1 VAAPVGRLSLPR
13 PFFPERFDAVRYLTH
28 KPFTCQ
34 LIAVVVTAS
43 LAVMAQTTRPTPP
56 IAKTE
61 PRVFELH
68 GDRRVDDYFWLR
80 DDKRQNPEV
89 IAYLEAENAYT
100 ERVLAPHKAFEDK
113 LYQEM
118 LARIKET
125 DLSVP
130 YLYRNFFY
138 YYRTEQGK
146 QYPIYCR
153 KKGSLDAPEE
163 ILVDLN
169 QLAEGK
175 SFMALGAFA
184 VSDDGRRL
192 AYTTDETGYRQY
204 KLHIKDL
211 TTGEHLPDTAERVT
225 SVEWAAD
232 NQTLFLIIEDP
243 VTKRSNKLFRHTL
256 GGKTEE
262 IFEETDELYN
272 LGLDRTR
279 DRKYLTLLSISS
291 TTSEVRYLPSDQP
304 QGTFQVLFPRTEG
317 IRYFAEH
324 RNGEWFILTQDGG
337 KNFRIVRAPVSD
349 PSKSNWREFVPHNP
363 KVKIESIDLF
373 TRHAVVTTREDGL
386 QKFTVFDLE
395 QGKSHLI
402 AFPEPAYAVG
412 GTTNAEFETTKFR
425 YAYESPITPRS
436 VYEYDLATRQQTLLK
451 QNEVVGG
458 YDKTQYVTKR
468 LFATA
473 SDGVK
478 IPLTVTYRK
487 GLRRTGKNPTLL
499 YGYGSY
505 GVSIPD
511 GFSSN
516 RLSLLNRGMIFA
528 VAHIRGGGEMGEEW
542 HEQGK
547 LMQKKNTFTDFIACA
562 EFLIREKYTS
572 PAHLAIQGGSAGG
585 LLMGAVTNMRPDL
598 FRVVISQ
605 VPFVD
610 VMNTMLD
617 PTLPLTTGEY
627 IEWGNPNEKA
637 AYDYMRSY
645 SPYDNLQPGNYPAM
659 LVITALNDS
668 QVAYWEPAK
677 YVAKLRTL
685 KKDDRLLLLKT
696 NMGAGHGGASGRYDA
711 LRETAFYY
719 TFLLTQ
725 LGIEK

>member
-1 VAAPVGRLSLPR
+1 MRHPLL
-13 PFFPERFDAVRYLTH
+13 RFATL
-28 KPFTCQ
+28 
-34 LIAVVVTAS
+34 LLTAS
-43 LAVMAQTTRPTPP
+43 LPAMAQTTTLTPP
-56 IAKTE
+56 VAKKE

-68 GDRRVDDYFWLR
+68 GDKRVDEYFWLR
-80 DDKRQNPEV
+80 DDKRRNPDV

-100 ERVLAPHKAFEDK
+100 ERVMAPHKALEDA
-113 LYQEM
+113 LYREM
-118 LARIKET
+118 LGRIKET

-130 YLYRNFFY
+130 YKYGGFFY
-138 YYRTEQGK
+138 YSRTEQGK

-153 KKGSLDAPEE
+153 KKGDLDAPEE
-163 ILVDLN
+163 VLVDLN

-175 SFMALGAFA
+175 PFMALGAFA
-184 VSDDGRRL
+184 VSDDGRLL
-192 AYTTDETGYRQY
+192 AYTTDDTGYRQY

-211 TTGEHLPDTAERVT
+211 TTGRLLPDAAERVT

-232 NQTLFLIIEDP
+232 NQTLFLVVEDP

-256 GGKTEE
+256 GGATTE
-262 IFEETDELYN
+262 IFEEKDELYN
-272 LGLDRTR
+272 LGLGRTN
-279 DRKYLTLLSISS
+279 DRKYLIAISISS
-291 TTSEVRYLPSDQP
+291 TTSEIRYLPSDRP
-304 QGTFQVLFPRTEG
+304 DGEFRVLFPRVDG
-317 IRYFAEH
+317 VRYFVEH
-324 RNGEWFILTQDGG
+324 RNDEWFITTQDGG
-337 KNFRIVRAPVSD
+337 KNFRVVRAPVAD
-349 PSKSNWREFVPHNP
+349 PSKANWREFVPHNP
-363 KVKIESIDLF
+363 KVKIETLNIF
-373 TRHAVVTTREDGL
+373 AKHAVLETREGGL
-386 QKFTVFDLE
+386 EKLTVFDLE
-395 QGKSHLI
+395 SGKSHVV
-402 AFPEPAYAVG
+402 AFPEPAYTVG
-412 GTTNAEFETTKFR
+412 GATNAEFDTTKFR

-436 VYEYDLATRQQTLLK
+436 VYEYDLDTRQQTLLK

-458 YDKTQYVTKR
+458 YDKTQYVVKR

-473 SDGVK
+473 ADGVK
-478 IPLTVTYRK
+478 IPVTITYKK

-547 LMQKKNTFTDFIACA
+547 MMRKKTTFTDFIACA
-562 EFLIREKYTS
+562 EFLIKEKYTS

-585 LLMGAVTNMRPDL
+585 LLMGAVVNMRPDL

-627 IEWGNPNEKA
+627 IEWGNPNEKP

-645 SPYDNLQPGNYPAM
+645 SPYDNLKPGAYPAM
-659 LVITALNDS
+659 LVVTALNDS

-677 YVAKLRTL
+677 YVARLRTL
-685 KKDDRLLLLKT
+685 KTDQNVLLLKT
-696 NMGAGHGGASGRYDA
+696 NMAAGHGGASGRYDA

>member
-1 VAAPVGRLSLPR
+1 MLRALPR
-13 PFFPERFDAVRYLTH
+13 LT
-28 KPFTCQ
+28 PLLLTTT
-34 LIAVVVTAS
+34 L
-43 LAVMAQTTRPTPP
+43 LAMAQAPHPTPP
-56 IAKTE
+56 IAKKE

-68 GDRRVDDYFWLR
+68 GDQRVDEYFWLR

-100 ERVLAPHKAFEDK
+100 AAVMAPYKALEDK
-113 LYQEM
+113 LYKEM
-118 LARIKET
+118 LGRIKET

-130 YLYRNFFY
+130 YRYRGFFY
-138 YYRTEQGK
+138 YSRTEQGK

-153 KKGSLDAPEE
+153 KQGSLDAPEE
-163 ILVDLN
+163 VLVDLN

-175 SFMALGAFA
+175 PFMALGAFA
-184 VSDDGRRL
+184 VSDDGRLL

-204 KLHIKDL
+204 RLHVKDL
-211 TTGEHLPDTAERVT
+211 TTGQLLADTAERVT

-232 NQTLFLIIEDP
+232 NKNLFLVVEDP
-243 VTKRSNKLFRHTL
+243 VTKRSNKLVRHTL
-256 GGKTEE
+256 GGATTE
-262 IFEETDELYN
+262 IYEEKDELYN
-272 LGLDRTR
+272 LGLGRTN
-279 DRKYLTLLSISS
+279 DRKYLIALSISS
-291 TTSEVRYLPSDQP
+291 TTSEVRYLPSDRP
-304 QGTFQVLFPRTEG
+304 DGEFRVLFPRVDG
-317 IRYFAEH
+317 IRYFVEH
-324 RNGEWFILTQDGG
+324 RSDEWFIRTQDGG
-337 KNFRIVRAPVSD
+337 KNFRVVRAPVAD
-349 PSKSNWREFVPHNP
+349 PSKANWREFVPHNP
-363 KVKIESIDLF
+363 KVKIEALNLF
-373 TRHAVVTTREDGL
+373 TKHAVLETREDGL
-386 QKFTVFDLE
+386 EKLTVFDLE
-395 QGKSHLI
+395 SGKSHVI
-402 AFPEPAYAVG
+402 AFPEPAYTVG
-412 GTTNAEFETTKFR
+412 GATNVEFDTTKFR

-436 VYEYDLATRQQTLLK
+436 VYEYDLETRRQTLLK

-473 SDGVK
+473 ADGVK
-478 IPLTVTYRK
+478 IPLTVTYKK
-487 GLRRTGKNPTLL
+487 GLKRTGKNPTLL

-505 GVSIPD
+505 GISIPD
-511 GFSSN
+511 NFSSN

-547 LMQKKNTFTDFIACA
+547 MMQKKNTFTDFIACA

-585 LLMGAVTNMRPDL
+585 LLMGAVVNMRPDL

-617 PTLPLTTGEY
+617 ATLPLTTGEY

-645 SPYDNLQPGNYPAM
+645 SPYDNLKPGRYPAM

-677 YVAKLRTL
+677 YVARLRTL
-685 KKDDRLLLLKT
+685 KTDRNLLLLKT
-696 NMGAGHGGASGRYDA
+696 NMAAGHGGASGRYDA

>member
-1 VAAPVGRLSLPR
+1 
-13 PFFPERFDAVRYLTH
+13 
-28 KPFTCQ
+28 
-34 LIAVVVTAS
+34 
-43 LAVMAQTTRPTPP
+43 
-56 IAKTE
+56 
-61 PRVFELH
+61 
-68 GDRRVDDYFWLR
+68 
-80 DDKRQNPEV
+80 
-89 IAYLEAENAYT
+89 
-100 ERVLAPHKAFEDK
+100 
-113 LYQEM
+113 
-118 LARIKET
+118 
-125 DLSVP
+125 
-130 YLYRNFFY
+130 
-138 YYRTEQGK
+138 
-146 QYPIYCR
+146 
-153 KKGSLDAPEE
+153 
-163 ILVDLN
+163 
-169 QLAEGK
+169 
-175 SFMALGAFA
+175 
-184 VSDDGRRL
+184 
-192 AYTTDETGYRQY
+192 
-204 KLHIKDL
+204 
-211 TTGEHLPDTAERVT
+211 
-225 SVEWAAD
+225 
-232 NQTLFLIIEDP
+232 
-243 VTKRSNKLFRHTL
+243 L

-279 DRKYLTLLSISS
+279 DRKYLTVLSVSS

-337 KNFRIVRAPVSD
+337 KNFRIVRAPVSN

-412 GTTNAEFETTKFR
+412 GATNAEFETTRFR

-478 IPLTVTYRK
+478 IPLTVTCRK

-505 GVSIPD
+505 GISIPD

-685 KKDDRLLLLKT
+685 KKTTVYCCSKPTWAPGMAVRRDATMPCAKRRFTTRFCSRSLASGSKPGGGPNYAHQTARRHQRLGNHT
-696 NMGAGHGGASGRYDA
+696 RTAVFRAADGAAGSGGGRFTGRHRRAVSSLCRCDAPPTGGAR
-711 LRETAFYY
+711 TAFA
-719 TFLLTQ
+719 
-725 LGIEK
+725 GDGARRRPASDD

>member
-1 VAAPVGRLSLPR
+1 M
-13 PFFPERFDAVRYLTH
+13 RYLACTL
-28 KPFTCQ
+28 T
-34 LIAVVVTAS
+34 AVVVTVS
-43 LAVMAQTTRPTPP
+43 LSVMAQTTHPTPP
-56 IAKTE
+56 TAKKE

-68 GDRRVDDYFWLR
+68 GDKRVDEYFWLR

-100 ERVLAPHKAFEDK
+100 ESVMAPHKALEEK

-118 LARIKET
+118 LGRIKET

-130 YLYRNFFY
+130 YKYGGFFY
-138 YYRTEQGK
+138 YSRTEQGK

-153 KKGSLDAPEE
+153 KKGSLEASEE
-163 ILVDLN
+163 MLIDLN

-175 SFMALGAFA
+175 AFMALGAFA
-184 VSDDGRRL
+184 VSDDGRLL
-192 AYTTDETGYRQY
+192 AYTTDDSGYRQY
-204 KLHIKDL
+204 RLHVKDL
-211 TTGEHLPDTAERVT
+211 TTGQLLPDTAERVT

-232 NQTLFLIIEDP
+232 NRTLFLVVEDP
-243 VTKRSNKLFRHTL
+243 VTKRSNKLLRHTL
-256 GGKTEE
+256 GGATVE
-262 IFEETDELYN
+262 IFEEKDELYN
-272 LGLDRTR
+272 LGLGRTNDRQ
-279 DRKYLTLLSISS
+279 YLIALSISA
-291 TTSEVRYLPSDQP
+291 TTSEARYLPSRQP
-304 QGTFQVLFPRTEG
+304 DGEFRVLFPRVDG
-317 IRYFAEH
+317 IRYFVEH
-324 RNGEWFILTQDGG
+324 RRDEWFITTQDGG
-337 KNFRIVRAPVSD
+337 KNFRVVRAPVAN
-349 PSKSNWREFVPHNP
+349 PAKENWREFVPHSP
-363 KVKIESIDLF
+363 RVKIDALNLF
-373 TRHAVVTTREDGL
+373 AKHAVLETREDGL
-386 QKFTVFDLE
+386 ERLTVFDLE
-395 QGKSHLI
+395 SGKSHRI
-402 AFPEPAYAVG
+402 TFPEAAYTVG
-412 GTTNAEFETTKFR
+412 GATNAEFDTTKFR

-436 VYEYDLATRQQTLLK
+436 VYEYDLDTRAQTLLK

-458 YDKTQYVTKR
+458 YDKGQYVTKR

-473 SDGVK
+473 ADGTK
-478 IPLTVTYRK
+478 IPLTVTYKK
-487 GLRRTGKNPTLL
+487 GLKRTGKNPTLL

-505 GVSIPD
+505 GISIPD

-528 VAHIRGGGEMGEEW
+528 VAHIRGGGELGEEW

-547 LMQKKNTFTDFIACA
+547 MMRKKNTFTDFIACA
-562 EFLIREKYTS
+562 EFLVKEKYTS
-572 PAHLAIQGGSAGG
+572 PDRLAIQGGSAGG
-585 LLMGAVTNMRPDL
+585 LLMGAVTNLRPDL

-617 PTLPLTTGEY
+617 ATLPLTTGEY

-645 SPYDNLQPGNYPAM
+645 SPYDNLKSGDYPSM

-677 YVAKLRTL
+677 YVARLRTL
-685 KKDDRLLLLKT
+685 KRDQNVLLLKT
-696 NMGAGHGGASGRYDA
+696 NLSAGHGGASGRYDA

-725 LGIEK
+725 LGVEK